1 MPSFGCAEHSEAADV
16 GFGGSSLGRS
26 LWARLLRHLRGK
38 LLDHLPEQRV
48 EVRGRCRVPADA
60 LGKGMWMI
68 GMSRF
73 GAPHEHL
80 ALAGGQV
87 VVVLDVVRDCRCFLG
102 AEAAA
107 VGEHPANVL
116 QVLMEVLEALA
127 RVFPT

>member
-1 MPSFGCAEHSEAADV
+1 
-16 GFGGSSLGRS
+16 
-26 LWARLLRHLRGK
+26 
-38 LLDHLPEQRV
+38 
-48 EVRGRCRVPADA
+48 
-60 LGKGMWMI
+60 MI

-87 VVVLDVVRDCRCFLG
+87 VVVLDVVRDCRCFVG

-127 RVFPT
+127 RVFPPGDQGLVGTGTSIGLWVAGIGGGVVCCGR